1 SYDRAFCCCGL
12 AGLERNAL
20 AAQVVVIGAAEIDHA
35 TWAEFDDAGCQ
46 RGHELAV
53 VTDENQC
60 AWIVFQR
67 QVQRLDGFHVE
78 VVGRFVHHQHVGLLQ
93 DQLAEQH
100 AALFTTGNHLHRLE
114 DLVVGEQHAAQG
126 ATHHLLAALG
136 PLTHPVEQ
144 GGVILEIVSMI
155 LSVVADFRRIG
166 PLDRARIRLQLVDQG
181 AQQGGLADAV
191 RADDS
196 HTFAGFDLE
205 AEVLEQSLAVEAFG
219 HAIDDDC
226 LAVQFLGLLE
236 TNERADTAGWL
247 DLGQL
252 DLVDCLGS
260 GRGLLGFRGVGRE
273 AADERLQFGNLCFLL
288 GVVGQQLLAGLG
300 RHGHV
305 LVIVAREQAQLA
317 VIQVSH
323 VRAHAVQEVTV
334 VGDDD
339 HQAVTLGQD
348 VFQPANGV
356 DVQVVGRFVEQQHFR
371 IGEQCLRQ
379 QNAQLPA
386 RRDFAHRTVVLFDAD
401 TQAQQ
406 QFTGAGFGG
415 ITVHFRKL
423 GFQLGNGHAVV
434 FTHFRQRIDAVALGL
449 DLPQLFV
456 THDHGVEH
464 GELFIGELILAQLT
478 QTHVRLQHHLPTRR
492 LEVATE
498 DFHERGLAAAVRAN
512 QAVTV
517 TGAKLD
523 RDILEQGFGAELHRD
538 VSCGD
543 QLLYL
548 SITWAITGGALASA
562 GVVFRTPPR
571 LFSPLRPSMS

>member
-1 SYDRAFCCCGL
+1 MSQDRAFCCSSL
-12 AGLERNAL
+12 TSLERNAL
-20 AAQVVVIGAAEIDHA
+20 AAQVVVVGTAEVDHA
-35 TWAEFDDAGCQ
+35 AWAEFDDAGCQ

-53 VTDENQC
+53 VADENQG
-60 AWIVFQR
+60 ARVVFQR
-67 QVQRLDGFHVE
+67 KVQRFDGFHVQ
-78 VVGRFVHHQHVGLLQ
+78 VVGRFVHHQHVRFLQ

-100 AALFTTGNHLHRLE
+100 AALFTTGNHFDRLE
-114 DLVVGEQHAAQG
+114 DLVIGEQHAAQS
-126 ATHHLLAALG
+126 ATYHLLAALR
-136 PLTHPVEQ
+136 PLAHPVEE
-144 GGVILEIVSMI
+144 GRFVFEIVSVV
-155 LSVVADFRRIG
+155 LSVVTDFCCFG
-166 PLDRARIRLQLVDQG
+166 PLDRACIGLQLVDQG

-191 RADDS
+191 RTDDCN
-196 HTFAGFDLE
+196 TLAGFDLE
-205 AEVLEQSLAVEAFG
+205 TEVLEQCLAVEAFG
-219 HAIDDDC
+219 HAIDNDC
-226 LAVQFLGLLE
+226 LTVQLFGLFE
-236 TNERADTAGWL
+236 TNERADTAGRL

-252 DLVDCLGS
+252 DLVDRLGS
-260 GRGLLGFRGVGRE
+260 GSGLLGFRCVGRK
-273 AADERLQFGNLCFLL
+273 AADERLQLGDLRFLL

-317 VIQVSH
+317 VIQVGH

-339 HQAVTLGQD
+339 HQAVALGED

-356 DVQVVGRFVEQQHFR
+356 DVQVVGWFVEQQHFR

-386 RRDFAHRTVVLFDAD
+386 GRHFAHRAVVLLDAD

-406 QFTGAGFGG
+406 QFAGTGLGSVA
-415 ITVHFRKL
+415 VHFRKL
-423 GFQLGNGHAVV
+423 GFQLCHGHAVV
-434 FTHFRQRIDAVALGL
+434 FAHFRQRVDAVALGL
-449 DLPQLFV
+449 DLPQLFM

-464 GELFIGELILAQLT
+464 REFFVGELILAQLT
-478 QTHVRLQHHLPTRR
+478 QSYVRLQHHLTARR
-492 LEVATE
+492 LKVATE
-498 DFHERGLAAAVRAN
+498 DFHEGGFAAAVRAN

-523 RDILEQGFGAELHRD
+523 RDVLEQGFGAELHRD

-548 SITWAITGGALASA
+548 SITWAITGERWCQRVSGSRADRSCSA
-562 GVVFRTPPR
+562 C
-571 LFSPLRPSMS
+571 SA